1 MEDGDQFGPYR
12 VLGVLGQGGMG
23 EVVRALDAEHERE
36 VALKVLHPQWA
47 GDESYRERFRRE
59 ARVVARLREPHV
71 VPIHRYGEIDGRL
84 FLDMRLVEGED
95 LASLLRRTGPLHPAR
110 AVDLVGQVARA
121 LDAAHAD
128 GLVHRDVK
136 PSNVLLVARADG
148 GDLADSVAG
157 DDFVYLVDFGIARP
171 VGEETGPS
179 LTGTGLTIGSTEY
192 MAPERFH
199 GRQLSAATD
208 VYSLACVLF
217 EALTG
222 RRPFPPGDAVSQMF
236 SHVNTPPEPP
246 SAVRPGI
253 PDVLDGVV
261 LRGLAKDPADRWTS
275 AGGMAAAA
283 RAALGV
289 SGIEVPRPAERPP
302 GPNGTAPTT
311 VGVQGGDPGRAGTA
325 LRPQPSPTTVQPAQQ
340 QGPPH
345 QGPGQQGP
353 GQQGPGQ
360 PGPGQQGPGQQGPGQ
375 PGPGQQ
381 GPGQPGPQG
390 AGQQVAPPPGQP
402 PWVGRPQTAP
412 SGRRRGGT
420 VLVVLLALLAAAL
433 GTWAVVATVRAS
445 NAEEATVDA
454 QQALLAVGLPTDVVP
469 GDCTRTEA
477 DGDVLTGLDCGV
489 SPSADGPS
497 AQTYELLV
505 SPEAAGAAFDAGVQ
519 RAGLSQLEGDDAF
532 ECSSSDGEQGWVRLA
547 DFDDEPVGR
556 LSCGLDDA
564 GAPVLT
570 WTWDDRSGY
579 SSVTGRGGQDGLSDL
594 LNWWR
599 DNADR
604 DDL

>member
-1 MEDGDQFGPYR
+1 MDHGDQFGPYR

-208 VYSLACVLF
+208 VYSLACVLY

-222 RRPFPPGDAVSQMF
+222 RRPFPPGDAVSQMYA
-236 SHVNTPPEPP
+236 HVNSTPQPP
-246 SAVRPGI
+246 SAVRPGGVSGF
-253 PDVLDGVV
+253 DLTVLDGVV
-261 LRGLAKDPADRWTS
+261 LRGLAKDPALRWTS

-302 GPNGTAPTT
+302 GQNSTAPTT
-311 VGVQGGDPGRAGTA
+311 IGVQGADPGRAGTA
-325 LRPQPSPTTVQPAQQ
+325 QRPQPGPTTVQPAQQ

-353 GQQGPGQ
+353 GQH
-360 PGPGQQGPGQQGPGQ
+360 GPGQQDPGQQGAPRQ
-375 PGPGQQ
+375 
-381 GPGQPGPQG
+381 
-390 AGQQVAPPPGQP
+390 GQQVTAAPPGQP
-402 PWVGRPQTAP
+402 PWVGRTPAAP

-420 VLVVLLALLAAAL
+420 VLVVVLAVLAAAL

-445 NAEEATVDA
+445 AAQEATVDA
-454 QQALLAVGLPTDVVP
+454 QQGLLAVGLPADVEP
-469 GDCTRTEA
+469 ADCTRTDP

-497 AQTYELLV
+497 TQTYQLLT
-505 SPEAAGAAFDAGVQ
+505 SPEAAGQAFDAGV
-519 RAGLSQLEGDDAF
+519 RRVGLSQLDGDDTF
-532 ECSSSDGEQGWVRLA
+532 GCSGSDGEQGWVRLA

-556 LSCGLDDA
+556 LSCGLDGD

-570 WTWDDRSGY
+570 WTWDDRSGF
-579 SSVTGRGGQDGLSDL
+579 SSVTGRGGQAGLSDL
-594 LNWWR
+594 LSWWR
-599 DNADR
+599 DNVDR

>member
-1 MEDGDQFGPYR
+1 MHEGDRFGPYR

-95 LASLLRRTGPLHPAR
+95 LASLLRRTGALHPAR

-136 PSNVLLVARADG
+136 PSNVLLVARPDG
-148 GDLADSVAG
+148 GDLAGSSAG

-171 VGEETGPS
+171 VGDETGPS

-199 GRQLSAATD
+199 GRALSAATD
-208 VYSLACVLF
+208 VYSLACVLY

-222 RRPFPPGDAVSQMF
+222 QRPFPPGDAVSQMY
-236 SHVNTPPEPP
+236 SHVNAVPPPP
-246 SAVRPGI
+246 SSVRPGGVGGV
-253 PDVLDGVV
+253 DLSVLDGVV
-261 LRGLAKDPADRWTS
+261 LRGLAKDPGQRWTS

-289 SGIEVPRPAERPP
+289 SGIEVPRPAEHPP

-311 VGVQGGDPGRAGTA
+311 VGVVGGDPGRAGTA
-325 LRPQPSPTTVQPAQQ
+325 VRPQSIPTSVQPAPSQQ
-340 QGPPH
+340 R
-345 QGPGQQGP
+345 GPGQL
-353 GQQGPGQ
+353 
-360 PGPGQQGPGQQGPGQ
+360 PGPSPRSAVP
-375 PGPGQQ
+375 
-381 GPGQPGPQG
+381 
-390 AGQQVAPPPGQP
+390 PPPGPP
-402 PWVGRPQTAP
+402 PWVGDQPGGR
-412 SGRRRGGT
+412 SGRRRGSLA
-420 VLVVLLALLAAAL
+420 LVVVLAVLAVGL
-433 GTWAVVATVRAS
+433 GTWAAVATVRLAG
-445 NAEEATVDA
+445 ARDAAVDA
-454 QQALLAVGLPTDVVP
+454 QQALLADGLPADVVP
-469 GDCTRTEA
+469 ADCTRTGAE
-477 DGDVLTGLDCGV
+477 GDVLTGLDCGV
-489 SPSADGPS
+489 SPSSEGPS
-497 AQTYELLV
+497 EQTYQLLG
-505 SPEAAGAAFDAGVQ
+505 SPDAAAAAFAGGVQ
-519 RAGLSQLEGDDAF
+519 QAGLSQLEGGEVYA
-532 ECSSSDGEQGWVRLA
+532 CSSSDGDQGWVRLA
-547 DFDDEPVGR
+547 DFDDQPVGR
-556 LSCGLDDA
+556 LSCGLDTD

-579 SSVTGRGGQDGLSDL
+579 SSVTGRGGQDGLTDL
-594 LNWWR
+594 LGWWR